1 MLNSLDQFLAGRVSA
16 LDLRA
21 QRSELL
27 ASNVA
32 NADTPNY
39 KARDFDFTQALASAL
54 GGHRSSGG
62 ALQVDRTSPAHL
74 AGVGSGAS
82 DADVKYRIPVQ
93 SSIDGNTV
101 ELDTELGQFT
111 DNAVRFQADLTFV
124 SSQIRLLQIAI
135 QGQ

>member
-1 MLNSLDQFLAGRVSA
+1 MLNTLDQFFAGRTNA

-32 NADTPNY
+32 NADTPNF
-39 KARDFDFTQALASAL
+39 KARDFDFTRALQAAMRGPQASK
-54 GGHRSSGG
+54 G
-62 ALQVDRTSPAHL
+62 ALQLDRTATGHM
-74 AGVGSGAS
+74 AGVGGAVPGG
-82 DADVKYRIPVQ
+82 DAQYRVPVQ

-111 DNAVRFQADLTFV
+111 DNAVRFQADLTFM
-124 SSQIRLLQIAI
+124 SSQIRSLQTAI

>member
-1 MLNSLDQFLAGRVSA
+1 MLNSLDQFFASRVSA

-21 QRSELL
+21 RRSELL

-39 KARDFDFTQALASAL
+39 KARDFDFTQALQSAL
-54 GGHRSSGG
+54 SGRRSSGD
-62 ALQVDRTSPAHL
+62 ALQVDRTAPAHL
-74 AGVGSGAS
+74 AGVGGGAG
-82 DADVKYRIPVQ
+82 DADVKYRVPVQ

>member
-1 MLNSLDQFLAGRVSA
+1 MLNSLDQFLATRVSA

-39 KARDFDFTQALASAL
+39 KARDFDFTQALQSAL
-54 GGHRSSGG
+54 GHRSNAG

-74 AGVGSGAS
+74 VGVGGGTGS
-82 DADVKYRIPVQ
+82 ADVKYRMPVQ

>member
-1 MLNSLDQFLAGRVSA
+1 MLNSLDQFLATRVSA

-39 KARDFDFTQALASAL
+39 KARDFDFTQALQSAI
-54 GGHRSSGG
+54 GGHRSNSGG
-62 ALQVDRTSPAHL
+62 LQVDRTSPAHL
-74 AGVGSGAS
+74 AGINGGTGN
-82 DADVKYRIPVQ
+82 ADVKYRIPVQ
-93 SSIDGNTV
+93 ASIDGNTV

-111 DNAVRFQADLTFV
+111 DNSVRFQADLTFV

>member
-1 MLNSLDQFLAGRVSA
+1 MLNTLDQFFAGRMSA

-39 KARDFDFTQALASAL
+39 KARDFDFPQALQAAL
-54 GGHRSSGG
+54 GGPRGSQG
-62 ALQVDRTSPAHL
+62 ALQVARTSAGHMT
-74 AGVGSGAS
+74 GVGGSKP
-82 DADVKYRIPVQ
+82 DVKYRVPVQ
-93 SSIDGNTV
+93 ASIDGNTV

-111 DNAVRFQADLTFV
+111 DNAVRYQADLTFV
-124 SSQIRLLQIAI
+124 SGQIRLLLTAI

>member
-1 MLNSLDQFLAGRVSA
+1 MLNSLDQFLAPRVSA

-39 KARDFDFTQALASAL
+39 KARDFDFTQALHSAL
-54 GGHRSSGG
+54 GGHTNSAG

-74 AGVGSGAS
+74 AGIGGGAS
-82 DADVKYRIPVQ
+82 SADVKYRIPVQ

-124 SSQIRLLQIAI
+124 SSQIRLLQTAI

>member
-1 MLNSLDQFLAGRVSA
+1 MLSALDQFFARPAIA

-39 KARDFDFTQALASAL
+39 KARDFDFSA
-54 GGHRSSGG
+54 
-62 ALQVDRTSPAHL
+62 ALQAAIRGPRGSQGKLAVERTSAGHL
-74 AGVGSGAS
+74 DGRSGAAQG
-82 DADVKYRIPVQ
+82 ADVKYRIPVQ
-93 SSIDGNTV
+93 ASIDGNTV

-111 DNAVRFQADLTFV
+111 DNAVRYQADLTFA
-124 SSQIRLLQIAI
+124 SNQIRLLQQAVA
-135 QGQ
+135 GQ

>member
-1 MLNSLDQFLAGRVSA
+1 
-16 LDLRA
+16 
-21 QRSELL
+21 
-27 ASNVA
+27 
-32 NADTPNY
+32 
-39 KARDFDFTQALASAL
+39 
-54 GGHRSSGG
+54 
-62 ALQVDRTSPAHL
+62 
-74 AGVGSGAS
+74 
-82 DADVKYRIPVQ
+82 VKYRIPVQ

>member
-1 MLNSLDQFLAGRVSA
+1 MLNSLDQFFASRVSA

-21 QRSELL
+21 RRSELL

-39 KARDFDFTQALASAL
+39 KARDFDFAQALQSAL
-54 GGHRSSGG
+54 SQRRSNGDM
-62 ALQVDRTSPAHL
+62 LQVDRTAPAHL
-74 AGVGSGAS
+74 AGVGRGAS
-82 DADVKYRIPVQ
+82 IADVKYRVPVQ
-93 SSIDGNTV
+93 PSIDGNTV

-111 DNAVRFQADLTFV
+111 DNAVRFQADLTFI
-124 SSQIRLLQIAI
+124 SSQIRLLQTAI